1 MLKVFWLFWLSQA
14 PQPLLV
20 SAAAILWFSLGMLSQ
35 IRSVDA
41 QETPAER
48 TLMLEQIEQYNP
60 LNLSQQQSEPLE
72 RVNFVNDLSD
82 VRPTDWAF
90 QALLS
95 LTERYGCL
103 LAYPDG
109 TYRGNRAITRYQFAA
124 GLNECMEQI
133 QILIQEASTELD
145 AEDLAQL
152 QRLQA
157 DFAGELATLRRD
169 VDAIEGTVT
178 SLETDR
184 FSTTT
189 KLQGEASFFLTGAI
203 GETKADGSGSELE
216 ENTVFQYRSRLI
228 LNTSFTG
235 RDLLKTFLVTG
246 NSTPLGAN
254 VTGTNMTRLAFD
266 LNTNGDVRH
275 GKMFYRFP
283 LGENLNI
290 NIDALGGGF
299 NANMPTFNEFFTPEI
314 KGALSP
320 FGRFNPIYRQGL
332 GGSGATVNY
341 NLSDAF
347 NLSLG
352 YLAPNAQQ
360 PIPGKGLF
368 NGSFAGLGQLAIKP
382 TNNLRFGLTYVHSYH
397 PGNRV
402 FLSGQTGSTLA
413 NQPFGQTATSANHFG
428 FQTSFAVNSNLTLGG
443 WAGLTLA
450 QAEAAGIG
458 VNKGDEAT
466 IFNWAV
472 TLAAS
477 NLDSRGSRAGIVVGQ
492 PPKVTS
498 SDSGSEEEDTAWHFE
513 SFYRYQL
520 SNKIGIE
527 PGFLVIVNPEH
538 NADNDSIWM
547 GNIRTIF
554 LF

>member
-1 MLKVFWLFWLSQA
+1 
-14 PQPLLV
+14 
-20 SAAAILWFSLGMLSQ
+20 
-35 IRSVDA
+35 
-41 QETPAER
+41 
-48 TLMLEQIEQYNP
+48 MLEQIEQYNP

-95 LTERYGCL
+95 LNQRYGCL

-109 TYRGNRAITRYQFAA
+109 TYRGNRAMTRYEFAA
-124 GLNECMEQI
+124 GLNECIEQI
-133 QILIQEASTELD
+133 QILIQEASTEID

-157 DFAGELATLRRD
+157 EFAGDLARLRRD

-189 KLQGEASFFLTGAI
+189 KLQGEASLFVTGAI
-203 GETKADGSGSELE
+203 GEKKADGSGSELE

-235 RDLLKTFLVTG
+235 RDLLKTFLVAG

-283 LGENLNI
+283 LGENLKI
-290 NIDALGGGF
+290 NIDAIGGGF

-314 KGALSP
+314 TGALSP

-332 GGSGATVNY
+332 GGSGATVTY

-382 TNNLRFGLTYVHSYH
+382 TDNLRFGLTYVHSYH

-402 FLSGQTGSTLA
+402 FLSGQTGSRLA

-428 FQTSFAVNSNLTLGG
+428 FQTSYRVDSNLTLGG

-450 QAEAAGIG
+450 QAEDAGIG

-498 SDSGSEEEDTAWHFE
+498 SDSGSEEQDTAWHFE
-513 SFYRYQL
+513 GFYRYQI

-527 PGFLVIVNPEH
+527 PGFLLIVNPEH